1 MADDI
6 AVEGQGEELLE
17 LGDDDDNLLPEN
29 VSEQNSSNS
38 EAENDQPN
46 ELSNSHY
53 LNKLSEIE
61 YTKMCGYNCSEI
73 IYQFK
78 FKF

>member
-6 AVEGQGEELLE
+6 AVEGHGEEFPE

-38 EAENDQPN
+38 EAEDDLINFQTP
-46 ELSNSHY
+46 
-53 LNKLSEIE
+53 
-61 YTKMCGYNCSEI
+61 I
-73 IYQFK
+73 I
-78 FKF
+78 